1 MAEDIDELKKL
12 SPEERIKRLKEIE
25 KRNQEEIKKAQD
37 LIKKSEAE
45 IEEEENSK
53 RKIPIPQLK
62 SVDVSSLFGK
72 GTQEEQMFATK
83 RFKATTRKEEPEL
96 EEKLTPKQTEALED
110 KIQRERTRLRE
121 EAEQVALY
129 QSGMNRQQRQYQAN
143 LTQELTETPSRDIY
157 NAVKSAYEEARETGY
172 VSAEQ
177 MKLVN
182 AAAEAALTKMD
193 AMVSG
198 DYQQSKQATDA
209 LVASARMAK
218 AMRDQYKR

>member
-1 MAEDIDELKKL
+1 
-12 SPEERIKRLKEIE
+12 
-25 KRNQEEIKKAQD
+25 
-37 LIKKSEAE
+37 
-45 IEEEENSK
+45 
-53 RKIPIPQLK
+53 
-62 SVDVSSLFGK
+62 
-72 GTQEEQMFATK
+72 MFSTK
-83 RFKATTRKEEPEL
+83 RFDSTTKKEEPEL
-96 EEKLTPKQTEALED
+96 EEKLTPKQTDALED
-110 KIQRERTRLRE
+110 KIQKERAKLRE
-121 EAEQVALY
+121 EAEQASLY
-129 QSGMNRQQRQYQAN
+129 QSGMNKQQRQYQTN
-143 LTQELTETPSRDIY
+143 LTQELGESSSRDIY

-218 AMRDQYKR
+218 SMKDQYKK